1 MIRLLLALI
10 AVESNGNDAAVGDQG
25 RAVGCLQIRSE
36 VIRDVN
42 RIYGTRFDSSH
53 RWDREQSLRICELYL
68 AHYAGQV
75 RGPVTWETYARIWNG
90 GPSGHQKDATLRYWQ
105 KVQTELSRP
114 AY

>member
-25 RAVGCLQIRSE
+25 RAVGCLQIHARVVE
-36 VIRDVN
+36 DVN
-42 RIYGTRFDSSH
+42 RVYGTQFRLSH

-68 AHYAGQV
+68 AHYAARV
-75 RGPVTWETYARIWNG
+75 PGPVTWETYARIWNG
-90 GPSGHQKDATLRYWQ
+90 GPSGHQKEATAAYWA
-105 KVQTELSRP
+105 KVQAELNRP